1 MVIGI
6 DYNEKKFDNKKLEFV
21 SFEIKN
27 AAEKLNSDAMNV
39 NVYIV
44 IISKFIVAIIL
55 CRIYIRKNT

>member
-39 NVYIV
+39 YIV

-55 CRIYIRKNT
+55 CRLYIRKNT

>member
-1 MVIGI
+1 MLVFQGFFGI
-6 DYNEKKFDNKKLEFV
+6 IKI
-21 SFEIKN
+21 FEIKN

-55 CRIYIRKNT
+55 CRLYIRKNT